1 MAAYRYMIGEE
12 PDGPLVSMDL
22 REFVGSIAART
33 PSPGGGT
40 VAALTCT
47 MVLIYSVFLLLRL
60 RVSVDD
66 VTLFYFL

>member
-1 MAAYRYMIGEE
+1 MAAFRYMIGEE

-47 MVLIYSVFLLLRL
+47 MVLIYSVFLF
-60 RVSVDD
+60 D
-66 VTLFYFL
+66 